1 MSRLCA
7 CMVLI
12 VLGWGLAA
20 DEPQVGAG
28 VSLSPPQERTLGD
41 YGGHGNHRQRTIT
54 ASFSFGKNPYAIS
67 YQACID
73 PAHGEQVSPLEGYIG
88 MPQPVSTGWYHGG
101 FLFVQLNGQD
111 IGTTPLSSMTVA
123 ESGDRAILDMVWHHA
138 IANVRVRFL
147 GLPNHD
153 GLYCEIALEPKQ
165 EITSIVVQA
174 RCYPSFFT
182 SWNHRDGARRIWT
195 PGALVEQGQD
205 VTVLAADNW
214 WAVCYDEVFDV
225 ARGEGDGPCALMLL
239 PQEAADVRFN
249 PQSYPVDTWIT
260 YRPDQ
265 RRLHLAFW
273 KYPGRTN
280 ADVLAEMTVDA
291 DTIRNEL
298 ATTDFTPA
306 AVKDLDIAALRAEV
320 ERATQSE
327 AVKEY
332 LGDRLA
338 EVQAWLAGIQGHDP
352 NSERPELGHVPGFPR
367 IEAEEK
373 LLASVGKYYGFMW
386 EVRLAE
392 LLAGL

>member
-1 MSRLCA
+1 MGRLSA
-7 CMVLI
+7 CLVLI
-12 VLGWGLAA
+12 GLGWGLPAA

-28 VSLSPPQERTLGD
+28 VSLAPPQERTLGD
-41 YGGHGNHRQRTIT
+41 YGGHANHRQRTIS

-67 YQACID
+67 YQACVD
-73 PAHGEQVSPLEGYIG
+73 PAHGDQVSPLEGYIG
-88 MPQPVSTGWYHGG
+88 MPGPVSTGWYHGG

-123 ESGDRAILDMVWHHA
+123 ESGDRAILDMVWHHP

-147 GLPNHD
+147 GLPTHD
-153 GLYCEIALEPKQ
+153 GLYCETALEPKQ
-165 EITSIVVQA
+165 EITSIVVLA
-174 RCYPSFFT
+174 RCYPSYFT
-182 SWNHRDGARRIWT
+182 SWNHRDGARRIQT
-195 PGALVEQGQD
+195 PSTLVEQGQN
-205 VTVLAADNW
+205 VTAPVAENW
-214 WAVCYDEVFDV
+214 WAVYYDEVFDV
-225 ARGEGDGPCALMLL
+225 ARGEGDGPCGLMLL
-239 PQEAADVRFN
+239 PQEASDTQFD
-249 PQSYPVDTWIT
+249 PQSYAVNTQIT

-273 KYPGRTN
+273 KYPGRAN
-280 ADVLAEMTVDA
+280 ADVLAEMGANATTV
-291 DTIRNEL
+291 RNEL

-306 AVKDLDIAALRAEV
+306 AVRDLDIAALRAEV

-332 LGDRLA
+332 LGERLGEVRGWLDESA
-338 EVQAWLAGIQGHDP
+338 PAVQAQ
-352 NSERPELGHVPGFPR
+352 SEAPS

-386 EVRLAE
+386 EVKLAE